1 MPAYART
8 ALFQLVAR
16 IQFVLRPAMLAQ
28 FDKSQCFS
36 LSRQARPGS
45 QRIVVLYVVMRGRF
59 VPRSSHA
66 RLFAGLLV
74 ADRGSS
80 TRADG

>member
-36 LSRQARPGS
+36 FPDKPAQ
-45 QRIVVLYVVMRGRF
+45 GRSASLCCMWSCA
-59 VPRSSHA
+59 VDSCHGPA
-66 RLFAGLLV
+66 TLACLL
-74 ADRGSS
+74 ACL
-80 TRADG
+80 